1 MSWASKAYTVL
12 DNTWESKTKTSSKP
26 WTWLTEM
33 VTWIEI
39 PDILYQRK
47 QYQLWFI
54 DIFIYHLFTSM
65 IYCYLFLSLIRNH
78 MTSHLGS
85 RFKIYAKNIIQ
96 SRHKKFIE
104 RFKISA
110 KHLICKLLQLL
121 SKTLNQLSWATY
133 HTIEG

>member
-1 MSWASKAYTVL
+1 
-12 DNTWESKTKTSSKP
+12 
-26 WTWLTEM
+26 M
-33 VTWIEI
+33 VTWVEI
-39 PDILYQRK
+39 PDIPLCQRK

-121 SKTLNQLSWATY
+121 SKTLNQLSWAIY
-133 HTIEG
+133 HIIEGWIHFREYSAEVSIFSHRQYFWKLNATIIY